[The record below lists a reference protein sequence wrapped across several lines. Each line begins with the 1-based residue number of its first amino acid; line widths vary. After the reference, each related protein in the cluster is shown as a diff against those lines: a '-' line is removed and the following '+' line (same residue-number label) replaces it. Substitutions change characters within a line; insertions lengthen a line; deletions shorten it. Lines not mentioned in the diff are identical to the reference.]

1 MHKLALAVAAAAAT
15 ITLAAAA
22 QAAGDRGTADEAT
35 AMVKKAQA
43 HFESVGKDQAV
54 KDFSTPGNAWTDR
67 DLYVF
72 CVDQTGTN
80 QAHGANPKLVGKNLS
95 ALKDANGKLFVA
107 EMVEVG
113 KAGGGWVDYTWPNPV
128 TKKVEPKSSLVEP
141 FGELICGVGIYK

>member
-54 KDFSTPGNAWTDR
+54 KDLPR
-67 DLYVF
+67 PLRR
-72 CVDQTGTN
+72 
-80 QAHGANPKLVGKNLS
+80 
-95 ALKDANGKLFVA
+95 
-107 EMVEVG
+107 
-113 KAGGGWVDYTWPNPV
+113 AGPAP
-128 TKKVEPKSSLVEP
+128 PA
-141 FGELICGVGIYK
+141 IAI